1 MLLGATAAQAQISL
15 TTAVDLALRTDPR
28 MRMAQADVDRS
39 RYSLAEAKDVYIPTG
54 GAAGGYGVST
64 GVPLGLPVVFSLSS
78 QSLLFNFSQHD
89 NLRAAHSGLEASM
102 LALQEMHQKVAEDT
116 TVTYVGLANAQQRL
130 AATNQEYGFANRLV
144 TIVDERLQ
152 AGQDTRME
160 LLRARRTAAQI
171 HIEQLRL
178 EDEVAIL
185 ADHLSHLVALPADQL
200 TTEPAS
206 IPTLPALK
214 DVPDSQAD
222 SPGIQAAFA
231 TARSKQETAFGAAR
245 YRFRPQIVFDA
256 NYSRISTSHT
266 NYDTYY
272 PAFSRQLSYNAAA
285 IGVQISVPIFDRAH
299 QDRARGASAEAAK
312 SLFEAQ
318 DQRNQ
323 FLEGRFKLRHTAAE
337 LSARTDLAEIDRQ
350 LAQEQIDV
358 ILAQLTAAAG
368 NPDKPQMT
376 PKDEQNA
383 RLQERAKFI
392 ELLDAQL
399 QLNQAQINLLRQSG
413 QLDAWLKLA
422 AHTDAPA
429 PATIVPVPTSQP

>member
-1 MLLGATAAQAQISL
+1 
-15 TTAVDLALRTDPR
+15 
-28 MRMAQADVDRS
+28 MRSAQADVVRS
-39 RYSLAEAKDVYIPTG
+39 RSSLAEAHDVYIPTA
-54 GAAGGYGVST
+54 GASGGYGRST
-64 GVPLGLPVVFSLSS
+64 GVPLGVPVVFSLSS
-78 QSLLFNFSQHD
+78 QSLLFNFSQRD
-89 NLRAAHSGLEASM
+89 NLRAASSGVQASL
-102 LALQEMHQKVAEDT
+102 LALQEMREKVAEDAA
-116 TVTYVGLANAQQRL
+116 VTYLGLANAQQRL
-130 AATNQEYGFANRLV
+130 AATNQEFQFANRLV

-152 AGQDTRME
+152 AGQDNRME

-171 HIEQLRL
+171 HIEQLRI

-185 ADHLSHLVALPADQL
+185 SDHLSHLVSLPANQI
-200 TTEPAS
+200 TTEPGS
-206 IPTLPALK
+206 IPALPTLK
-214 DVPDSQAD
+214 DVPVAESD
-222 SPGIQAAFA
+222 SPGIQSAFA

-245 YRFRPQIVFDA
+245 YRFRPQVTFDA
-256 NYSRISTSHT
+256 NYSRISTSQT

-285 IGVQISVPIFDRAH
+285 IGIQIQIPLYDRAH
-299 QDRARGASAEAAK
+299 QDRAHGASAEAAK
-312 SLFEAQ
+312 SLYEAQ

-323 FLEGRFKLRHTAAE
+323 FLEGRFKLRHTASE
-337 LSARTDLAEIDRQ
+337 LAARTDLAEIDRQ

-399 QLNQAQINLLRQSG
+399 QLNQAQVNLLRQSG

-422 AHTDAPA
+422 AHTDAPV
-429 PATIVPVPTSQP
+429 PATIVPVPTPQP